1 MDLEQLAIEHQKTED
16 RSLRNEGRIKKLES
30 ESAVLHQLATS
41 VAVMAEQ
48 LKTMNTSVTT
58 LTGEVEE
65 LKEKPAKRW
74 DGLVDKIILTVAA
87 ALIGFLLAQIGL

>member
-1 MDLEQLAIEHQKTED
+1 MDLEQLAIEHQKTDD
-16 RSLRNEGRIKKLES
+16 RSIRNEGRIEKLEA
-30 ESAVLHQLATS
+30 ENAVLHKIATS

-48 LKTMNTSVTT
+48 LKNMSTSVST

-74 DGLVDKIILTVAA
+74 DGLIDKIIMVAA
-87 ALIGFLLAQIGL
+87 AAVVGFLLAKIGL